1 MDLWF
6 KTATEFLF
14 CFRTEMQNLANGN
27 EFIETAEFSGNQ
39 YGTSK
44 QAVQDV
50 LQSGKICILDIDVQG
65 VKAVK
70 KTDLDPKYVFIKP
83 PSLHILEQRLRA
95 RGTETEASLGIKT
108 HIRLSVI
115 YLDRIQGE

>member
-1 MDLWF
+1 MILQWIMDLWF

-50 LQSGKICILDIDVQG
+50 LQSGKICILDIDVLG

-83 PSLHILEQRLRA
+83 PSLQVLEHRLRA

-115 YLDRIQGE
+115 

>member
-1 MDLWF
+1 M
-6 KTATEFLF
+6 A
-14 CFRTEMQNLANGN
+14 NLMNNN

-44 QAVQDV
+44 QSVQDV

-70 KTDLDPKYVFIKP
+70 KTDLNPRFVFIKP
-83 PSLHILEQRLRA
+83 PSLQVLEMRLRA
-95 RGTETEASLGIKT
+95 RGTETETSLGISKC
-108 HIRLSVI
+108 
-115 YLDRIQGE
+115 

>member
-1 MDLWF
+1 MQDLIS
-6 KTATEFLF
+6 
-14 CFRTEMQNLANGN
+14 RN

-44 QAVQDV
+44 QSVQDV

-70 KTDLDPKYVFIKP
+70 RTALKPKYVFIKP
-83 PSLHILEQRLRA
+83 PSLQALEQRLRA
-95 RGTETEASLGIKT
+95 RGTETEESLAKRSINNKSCLAVFCG
-108 HIRLSVI
+108 
-115 YLDRIQGE
+115 